1 MESGN
6 MAFISIEDG
15 IEELKKGKVLI
26 VTDDKNRENEGDF
39 IAIAETVTPE
49 IVNFMVTHG
58 RGLLCVPTTAEAL
71 ERLDLSLMVD
81 RNTALHETAFTVS
94 VDAVKGTTTGIS
106 VHDRAITI
114 RAMADP
120 NSKPEDF
127 ARPGHIFPLM
137 AAQGGVL
144 RRAGHTEAVVD
155 LARMA
160 GFRPCGV
167 LCEVLDEDGTMARAP
182 RLMEIA
188 QQFDLGIIAIN
199 DLIEYRRRNEKL
211 VHRIIQL
218 DFPSRWGHFML
229 YMYQSD
235 VDNQQHLALV
245 KGEIGPEDEVLVRV
259 HSQCLTGDILGSL
272 RCDCRNQL
280 THALEMIE
288 KEGKGVLVY
297 MRQEGRGI
305 GLINKLKAYALQ
317 DQGLDTV
324 EANHRLGFPADARDY
339 GIGAQI
345 LCDLGVRKMRL
356 MTNNPRKIVGLD
368 GYGLRVVDRVPIEVG
383 LQERNARYLKTKKDK
398 LGHLLNME

>member
-1 MESGN
+1 

-106 VHDRAITI
+106 VYDRAITI

-167 LCEVLDEDGTMARAP
+167 LCEILDEDGSMARAP
-182 RLMEIA
+182 RLLEIA
-188 QQFDLGIIAIN
+188 QQFDLGIVAIN

-211 VHRIIQL
+211 VHRMIQL
-218 DFPSRWGHFML
+218 DFPSRWGHFTL

-272 RCDCRNQL
+272 RCDCRDQL
-280 THALEMIE
+280 SHALEMIE

-345 LCDLGVRKMRL
+345 LCDLGVHKMRL

>member
-1 MESGN
+1 MEFGK

-49 IVNFMVTHG
+49 IVNFMVKHG
-58 RGLLCVPTTAEAL
+58 RGLLCVPTTAETL

-94 VDAVKGTTTGIS
+94 VDAAQGTTTGIS
-106 VHDRAITI
+106 VYDRAITI

-167 LCEVLDEDGTMARAP
+167 LCEILDEDGTMARAP
-182 RLMEIA
+182 RLLEIA

-245 KGEIGPEDEVLVRV
+245 KGEISPEDEVLVRV

-305 GLINKLKAYALQ
+305 GLTNKLKAYALQ

-345 LCDLGVRKMRL
+345 LCDLGVHKMRL

>member
-71 ERLDLSLMVD
+71 ERIELSLMVD

-114 RAMADP
+114 QAMADP

-160 GFRPCGV
+160 GLRPCGV
-167 LCEVLDEDGTMARAP
+167 LCEILDEDGTMARAP
-182 RLMEIA
+182 RLQEIA

-211 VHRIIQL
+211 VHRMIQL

-272 RCDCRNQL
+272 RCDCRDQL
-280 THALEMIE
+280 SHALEMIE

-305 GLINKLKAYALQ
+305 GLSNKLKAYALQ

-345 LCDLGVRKMRL
+345 LCDLGVHKMRL

>member
-1 MESGN
+1 

-71 ERLDLSLMVD
+71 ERLNLSLMVD

-94 VDAVKGTTTGIS
+94 VDAVEGTTTGIS
-106 VHDRAITI
+106 VYDRAITI
-114 RAMADP
+114 RAMADS

-167 LCEVLDEDGTMARAP
+167 LCEILDEDGTMARAA
-182 RLMEIA
+182 RLLEIA

-229 YMYQSD
+229 HMYQSD

-272 RCDCRNQL
+272 RCDCRDQL
-280 THALEMIE
+280 SHALEMIE
-288 KEGKGVLVY
+288 KEGRGVLVY

-305 GLINKLKAYALQ
+305 GLTNKLKAYALQ

>member
-1 MESGN
+1 

-49 IVNFMVTHG
+49 IVNFMVKHG
-58 RGLLCVPTTAEAL
+58 RGLLCVPTTAETL

-94 VDAVKGTTTGIS
+94 VDAAQGTTTGIS
-106 VHDRAITI
+106 VYDRAITI

-167 LCEVLDEDGTMARAP
+167 LCEILDEDGTMARAP
-182 RLMEIA
+182 RLLEIA

-245 KGEIGPEDEVLVRV
+245 KGEISPEDEVLVRV

-305 GLINKLKAYALQ
+305 GLTNKLKAYALQ

-345 LCDLGVRKMRL
+345 LCDLGVHKMRL